1 MNILEES
8 EFNVC
13 GYKRTHPL
21 EEIIQFHLSYEYT
34 KDIVNVQQKT
44 NSLIELFITA
54 CLQLIDIYS
63 SIKFEADKKL

>member
-44 NSLIELFITA
+44 NSLI
-54 CLQLIDIYS
+54 
-63 SIKFEADKKL
+63 